1 MSFVQPIRID
11 DVIRIMEA
19 NKMKNRISTL
29 EAVQKS
35 NQKP

>member
-1 MSFVQPIRID
+1 VQPIRID
-11 DVIRIMEA
+11 DVIRIMEG

-29 EAVQKS
+29 GTVQKY